1 MITVRFFASIR
12 ERLNTAQLQ
21 LPVERDVDALIAGLA
36 REYGAQWEEVLRA
49 TNVIIAV
56 NQRVTDASAPLHD
69 GDELAFF
76 PPVTGG

>member
-21 LPVERDVDALIAGLA
+21 LPLQRDVETVIAVLN
-36 REYGAQWEEVLRA
+36 REYGEQWQQILCA
-49 TNVIIAV
+49 ANVIIAV
-56 NQRVTDASAPLHD
+56 NQRVSDAAARLQD